1 MTPSADEGRKIAEKG
16 AATIRNVMD
25 KGEEVAD
32 QARRASEENYLI
44 ANESLRQF
52 NLKFL
57 ERGGGSLLHVP
68 LALSL
73 TMLLNIFDVLIIEQG
88 EVGPSFFVRTK
99 ELVELGVKSLG
110 IAVFGSINEQ
120 RHQPRC

>member
-1 MTPSADEGRKIAEKG
+1 MREGRLPKKVLPHPKRHG
-16 AATIRNVMD
+16 QRRGSSGPG
-25 KGEEVAD
+25 K
-32 QARRASEENYLI
+32 ARARLI
-44 ANESLRQF
+44 ANEALRQF

-68 LALSL
+68 LALPL
-73 TMLLNIFDVLIIEQG
+73 AMLLNIFDVLIIEQG

>member
-1 MTPSADEGRKIAEKG
+1 MTPSADEGRKIAEKVLPQSETSWTK
-16 AATIRNVMD
+16 AR
-25 KGEEVAD
+25 KY

-44 ANESLRQF
+44 ANEALRQF

>member
-1 MTPSADEGRKIAEKG
+1 MKRFG
-16 AATIRNVMD
+16 
-25 KGEEVAD
+25 
-32 QARRASEENYLI
+32 
-44 ANESLRQF
+44 QF

-73 TMLLNIFDVLIIEQG
+73 TMLLNIFDVLIIIEHG

-99 ELVELGVKSLG
+99 ELVELGVKEPG
-110 IAVFGSINEQ
+110 YRGVRFY
-120 RHQPRC
+120 

>member
-1 MTPSADEGRKIAEKG
+1 MISPPIKKGHTSAPLLLLAY
-16 AATIRNVMD
+16 
-25 KGEEVAD
+25 AD
-32 QARRASEENYLI
+32 YLPAPPFCVLLPDVPFCI
-44 ANESLRQF
+44 MPDSF
-52 NLKFL
+52 N
-57 ERGGGSLLHVP
+57 GGSLLHVP

-73 TMLLNIFDVLIIEQG
+73 TMLLNIFDVLIIEHG

>member
-1 MTPSADEGRKIAEKG
+1 MS
-16 AATIRNVMD
+16 
-25 KGEEVAD
+25 
-32 QARRASEENYLI
+32 
-44 ANESLRQF
+44 
-52 NLKFL
+52 
-57 ERGGGSLLHVP
+57 

-73 TMLLNIFDVLIIEQG
+73 TMLLNIFDVLIIIEHG

-99 ELVELGVKSLG
+99 ELVELGVKRLG

>member
-1 MTPSADEGRKIAEKG
+1 
-16 AATIRNVMD
+16 MD

-44 ANESLRQF
+44 ANEALRQF

-73 TMLLNIFDVLIIEQG
+73 TMLLNIFDVLIIEHG

>member
-44 ANESLRQF
+44 ANESLRQ
-52 NLKFL
+52 LKFL